1 MPLEIPLREG
11 AERRGEV
18 RRPAV
23 SVLIKTYGIM
33 GSIFI
38 TGHTLH
44 SVPHIAVNINP
55 LRVVIL
61 MVAMLVSLCLCGA
74 TRVEETDT
82 VLNLK
87 EVVVTA
93 RRPADDIIPA
103 QTLSGKELQRL
114 NSNSV
119 ADALRYFSGVQV
131 KDYGGV
137 GGIKTVNIRS
147 MGTNHTGVVYDGVE
161 LGNAQNGQID
171 LGQFSLDNMEEISLY
186 NGQKSR
192 ILQPAK
198 DFGTAGTI
206 YMRTRTPRFEEEESY
221 HARATVRFGS
231 FDLLNPSALV
241 ELKLS
246 DRVNAQLSAEWVNSS
261 GKYKFRYRRVNPA
274 GELAYDTT
282 AVRQNGDINATRLEL
297 NLNGT
302 LARGS
307 WHFKA
312 YNYNSER
319 GIPGAIV
326 NNVWRRGERVWDTNS
341 FVQGRLTSHYGRW
354 TMLNNVKYAFYRTHY
369 VNNDDKQV
377 KIDNLYKQKEAYV
390 STAHELGITEWWE
403 VSASYDFMWNTLD
416 ADMYGFAKPD
426 RFSNYL
432 SVATSMDFGRLRMQG
447 SLLATFIHDN
457 LKGQKS
463 PDDQKALTPAFFAML
478 NPLGSKDFS
487 MRFFY
492 KKSFRMPTFN
502 DLYYADMGNS
512 KLTPERVT
520 QYNLGLAYEHV
531 SRGVISAA
539 KVSADAYYNKV
550 KDKIVAYPKGQ
561 QFRWTMLNLGLVD
574 IKGVDVSAM
583 LTVNPAADLYV
594 TARARYTFQRAID
607 VTNPADNYYRDQIP
621 YIPRHSGSAVIN
633 ARWRGWGLNYSWI
646 YVGERYNQQENIRY
660 NYTQPWYTSD
670 ISVSKDFTM
679 GRVSLRGLI
688 EVNNLLSQDYDVIL
702 NYPMPKRNYRV
713 TITVEI

>member
-1 MPLEIPLREG
+1 MGRLFLTGAIAQFVSEIVEKKY
-11 AERRGEV
+11 RRIV
-18 RRPAV
+18 A
-23 SVLIKTYGIM
+23 
-33 GSIFI
+33 
-38 TGHTLH
+38 
-44 SVPHIAVNINP
+44 
-55 LRVVIL
+55 L
-61 MVAMLVSLCLCGA
+61 MVTMLVSLCLIENDLSANGL
-74 TRVEETDT
+74 VEEKDT
-82 VLNLK
+82 VLNLT

-103 QTLSGKELQRL
+103 QSLSGEALRRL

-186 NGQKSR
+186 NGQKSQ

-206 YMRTRTPRFEEEESY
+206 YMRTRAPRFDEGETY
-221 HARATVRFGS
+221 HVKAALRAGS
-231 FDLLNPSALV
+231 FDLINPSALI

-246 DRVNAQLSAEWVNSS
+246 ERVNAQLSAEWINSS

-297 NLNGT
+297 NVNGRVSSG
-302 LARGS
+302 AWR
-307 WHFKA
+307 FKA

-319 GIPGAIV
+319 GVPGAIV
-326 NNVWRRGERVWDTNS
+326 NNVWRRGERIWDTNS
-341 FVQGRLTSHYGRW
+341 FVQGRYTGYFGRW
-354 TMLNNVKYAFYRTHY
+354 TMLNNIKYAFYRTHY
-369 VNNDDKQV
+369 VNNDDKQI
-377 KIDNLYKQKEAYV
+377 KIDNLYKQKEFYF
-390 STAHELGITEWWE
+390 STAHEFKLKDWWE
-403 VSASYDFMWNTLD
+403 ASASYDFMWNSLD

-447 SLLATFIHDN
+447 SLLGTFIHDN
-457 LKGQKS
+457 IQGQQS
-463 PDDQKALTPAFFAML
+463 PEDQQVLTPAFFVSF
-478 NPLGSKDFS
+478 NPLHSREFS
-487 MRFFY
+487 TRFFY

-512 KLTPERVT
+512 KLTPERVQ
-520 QYNLGLAYEHV
+520 QYNLGLVYDHIAY
-531 SRGVISAA
+531 GFISSA
-539 KVSADAYYNKV
+539 KLSVDLYYNKV

-574 IKGVDVSAM
+574 IKGIDVSGH
-583 LTVNPAADLYV
+583 LTINPTKGLYV
-594 TARARYTFQRAID
+594 TARAQYTFQRAID
-607 VTNPADNYYRDQIP
+607 ITNPSDNYYRDQIP
-621 YIPRHSGSAVIN
+621 YIPRHSGSFVMN
-633 ARWRGWGLNYSWI
+633 LQWQSWGLNYSWI

-670 ISVSKDFTM
+670 ISVSKDFRFGYVAM
-679 GRVSLRGLI
+679 RGLL

-702 NYPMPKRNYRV
+702 NYPMPKRNFRV
-713 TITVEI
+713 TLTVEI